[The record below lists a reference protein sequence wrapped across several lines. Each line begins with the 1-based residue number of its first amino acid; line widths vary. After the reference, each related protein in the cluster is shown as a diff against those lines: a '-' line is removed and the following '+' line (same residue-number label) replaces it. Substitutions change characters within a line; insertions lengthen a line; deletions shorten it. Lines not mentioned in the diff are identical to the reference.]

1 VAALPDRSDD
11 RSVDVT
17 ESAVVVSVAEAEPV
31 VGEFRASLDRSAGW
45 GVPAHV
51 TVIYPF
57 LVPDRL
63 GPHELQ
69 RLRDAVRSVPRF
81 DVSFSEVRWFADT
94 AVWLAPHPPDGFR
107 ALIDAVWSAF
117 PECPPYG
124 GAYGASVPHL
134 TIGHDADPDAL
145 SAAGAAVAARLPVT
159 ASVQVAH
166 LFQGSDAP
174 GAWRSVAELPLG

>member
-1 VAALPDRSDD
+1 MDMS
-11 RSVDVT
+11 
-17 ESAVVVSVAEAEPV
+17 EGAVIVPVPETEPV
-31 VGEFRASLDRSAGW
+31 VGAFRAALDRSAGW

-57 LVPDRL
+57 LAPDRL
-63 GPHELQ
+63 GPHELR
-69 RLRDAVRSVPRF
+69 RLRDAIRSVPRF
-81 DVSFSEVRWFADT
+81 DVSFPEVRWFADT
-94 AVWLAPHPPDGFR
+94 VVWLAPHPADSFR

-124 GAYGASVPHL
+124 GAFGTPVPHL
-134 TIGHDADPDAL
+134 TIGDDADLDAL
-145 SAAGAAVAARLPVT
+145 SAAGDAISRRLPVT

-166 LFQGSDAP
+166 LFQGSATP